1 VAQAQQVLLALLV
14 QQALKVLRVLRVQL
28 VVMVVMV
35 RLELKVIKV
44 KRVKLVAQALLVHK
58 VLKVQQGHKDLQV
71 VLVLVLQWKVK
82 LLRQVTYHP
91 QATQKVML
99 I

>member
-1 VAQAQQVLLALLV
+1 
-14 QQALKVLRVLRVQL
+14 
-28 VVMVVMV
+28 MVVMV
-35 RLELKVIKV
+35 RLELKGIKV
-44 KRVKLVAQALLVHK
+44 KKVKLVVQVLLVHK
-58 VLKVQQGHKDLQV
+58 VLKVQQGLQGQQV

-82 LLRQVTYHP
+82 LLKQVAYHL